1 MFKFS
6 CMGLWPDG
14 SSAYFQALFI
24 WPASIHC
31 SQPYKEKQNRY
42 SSKPQDQFSN
52 LFPLRTFPLSTAY
65 KASLGNSWVMH
76 QCHFVHTNT
85 SSLYWRRYFFFLPY
99 FAFLFLLTIEWC
111 ILPVD
116 PSNMC
121 VLYWLFFLLNVTTS
135 IYLYQVSTQLVPKG
149 DCINRIW
156 L

>member
-31 SQPYKEKQNRY
+31 SQPYKEKKNRY

-85 SSLYWRRYFFFLPY
+85 SSLYWRRHFFTIFCIFVSTNNRMMYFTCRSKQHVCSILIVFVVQCY
-99 FAFLFLLTIEWC
+99 NIYLLVSSEH
-111 ILPVD
+111 
-116 PSNMC
+116 S
-121 VLYWLFFLLNVTTS
+121 TTS
-135 IYLYQVSTQLVPKG
+135 
-149 DCINRIW
+149 
-156 L
+156 